1 MERPTD
7 MFDRELE
14 WSRLVSFVTDDHVG
28 ATLGVVSGRRRQ
40 GKSFLLDALARAAG
54 GFYLGA
60 TEAAEAE
67 SLRRVSAALTGHLDS
82 PTPLRLETW
91 TEVLDVLLAL
101 GRDRPVPVVL
111 DEFPYL
117 VRSSP
122 SLPSVIQDAFGP
134 RRSERLR
141 SRTRLLLCGSAM
153 SVMGRL
159 LSGNAPLR
167 GRAGLE
173 LVVHP
178 FDHRTA
184 ADFWGLTDPSLAM
197 RVHAVVGGTPAY
209 RREFVRG
216 DAPSGP
222 DDFDPWVVRTVLDP
236 ASPLFREARYLLA
249 EETDTRDAAL
259 YHSVLAAVASGNTT
273 RGGIAGY
280 LGRKSGDLA
289 HPLTVLE
296 DAGLLVREADAFR
309 DNRSTYRITE
319 PLVAFYEAVMRP
331 VWGQLER
338 PGVGERVWR
347 TAGERFRAQV
357 LGPHFERLCREWA
370 ATGDAWDP
378 HPVARVAHG
387 VVNDPSRRTTH
398 EVDLAVVGVG
408 DPGRRPP
415 LLAIGEAKLGRVMG
429 LGDLARLERIREV
442 VAGGERYDTRSTGF
456 VLCSGAGFDSGLA
469 GEATRR
475 ADVRLVTTADLYA

>member
-1 MERPTD
+1 VRRPAD
-7 MFDRELE
+7 MFDRERE
-14 WSRLVSFVTDDHVG
+14 WSRLVSFVTDDQPG

-40 GKSFLLDALARAAG
+40 GKSFLLDALAREAG
-54 GFYLGA
+54 GFYLSA
-60 TEAAEAE
+60 TEATGTE
-67 SLRRVSAALTGHLDS
+67 SLRRVSTALTDHLGA
-82 PTPLRLETW
+82 PTPLRLESW
-91 TEVLDVLLAL
+91 AEVLDALLAL
-101 GRDRPVPVVL
+101 GGDRPVPVVL

-117 VRSSP
+117 VRSNP
-122 SLPSVIQDAFGP
+122 SLPSVIQDGFGP

-159 LSGNAPLR
+159 LSGSAPLR

-184 ADFWGLTDPSLAM
+184 AQFWGLTDPDLAM

-216 DAPSGP
+216 DAPSGS

-259 YHSVLAAVASGNTT
+259 YHSVLAAVASGNST

-296 DAGLLVREADAFR
+296 DAGLLVRESDTFR
-309 DNRSTYRITE
+309 DNRSTYRISE
-319 PLVAFYEAVMRP
+319 PLVTFYEAVMRP

-338 PGVGERVWR
+338 PGAGERVWR
-347 TAGERFRAQV
+347 AAGERFRAHV
-357 LGPHFERLCREWA
+357 LGPHVERLCREWA
-370 ATGDAWDP
+370 ATSDEWDP
-378 HPVARVAHG
+378 HLVARVGHG

-398 EVDLAVVGVG
+398 EVDLAVVGVP

-415 LLAIGEAKLGRVMG
+415 LLAIGETKLGHVMG
-429 LGDLARLERIREV
+429 MEHLARLERIRQV
-442 VAGGERYDTRSTGF
+442 IARSERYDTGVTGF
-456 VLCSGAGFDSGLA
+456 VLYSGAGFDAGLVREASG
-469 GEATRR
+469 R

>member
-1 MERPTD
+1 MQRPDD
-7 MFDRELE
+7 MFDRERE
-14 WSRLVSFVTDDHVG
+14 WARLVSFINDDQTG

-40 GKSFLLDALARAAG
+40 GKSFLLDALARQAG
-54 GFYLGA
+54 GFYLSA
-60 TEAAEAE
+60 TEATEAE
-67 SLRRVSAALTGHLDS
+67 SLRRVSAALTDHLET
-82 PTPLRLETW
+82 PTPLRLHDW
-91 TEVLDVLLAL
+91 GEVVDALLAL
-101 GRDRPVPVVL
+101 GDDRPIPVVI

-117 VRSSP
+117 VRASP
-122 SLPSVIQDAFGP
+122 SLPSVIQERLGP
-134 RRSERLR
+134 RRQARLR

-153 SVMGRL
+153 SVMGSL
-159 LSGNAPLR
+159 LSGSAPLR
-167 GRAGLE
+167 GRASLE

-184 ADFWGLTDPSLAM
+184 ADFWGLTDAHLALQ
-197 RVHAVVGGTPAY
+197 VHAVVGGTPAY

-222 DDFDPWVVRTVLDP
+222 DDFDAWVVRTVLDP

-259 YHSVLAAVASGNTT
+259 YHSVLAAVASGNST

-309 DNRSTYRITE
+309 DNRSTFRINE

-338 PGVGERVWR
+338 PGAGQRVWDAAR
-347 TAGERFRAQV
+347 GRFRSQV

-370 ATGDAWDP
+370 ATSGAWSP
-378 HPVARVAHG
+378 HLVARVGHG

-398 EVDLAVVGVG
+398 EVDLAVVGVP

-415 LLAIGEAKLGRVMG
+415 LLAIGEAKLGQVMG
-429 LGDLARLERIREV
+429 TRHLARLTRIREILDRSV
-442 VAGGERYDTRSTGF
+442 RYDVSETGF
-456 VLCSGAGFDSGLA
+456 VLCSGAGFDTDLLRETSGR
-469 GEATRR
+469 T
-475 ADVRLVTTADLYA
+475 DVRLVTTADLYA